1 MKKIIRLTESDL
13 HRIVKRSTNRILRE
27 MEYGYDEIPSF
38 VIRSI
43 SVNGSDVSDE
53 FFNEFGDKFENKYDF
68 SSNLNE
74 FLERYGIR
82 AYDVDTAREFGES
95 GDGVFINTNS
105 RDRVEVHGGYE
116 DLI

>member
-1 MKKIIRLTESDL
+1 MKKVIRLTENDL
-13 HRIVKRSTNRILRE
+13 HRIIKESANKILRE
-27 MEYGYDEIPSF
+27 MNYDYGEIPSF

-53 FFNEFGDKFENKYDF
+53 FFNEFGNEFENKYDF
-68 SSNLNE
+68 SSNLND

-82 AYDVDTAREFGES
+82 AYDVDTASDFGES

-105 RDRVEVHGGYE
+105 KDSVEVHGGYE